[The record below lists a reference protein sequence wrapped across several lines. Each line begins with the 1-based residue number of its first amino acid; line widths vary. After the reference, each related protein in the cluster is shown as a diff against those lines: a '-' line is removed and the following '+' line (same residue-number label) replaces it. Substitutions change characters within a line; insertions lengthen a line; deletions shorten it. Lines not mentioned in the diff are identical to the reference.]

1 MKTTTYLLKK
11 LLSVVITLLI
21 ISLLTFCVFQILP
34 GNPAY
39 IILGVDADPLQVQA
53 LSKEMG
59 LDLPLHQRYIQWVI
73 GLFNGDLG
81 QSLRYQVPVI
91 KLIRESLPVTVSLT
105 VLSLLMTT
113 VLVIPISIYLAKNN
127 NKRLPTFISALM
139 QVGIAVPSF
148 WLAIM
153 LIMVFAVALHWF
165 PSGDFIPY
173 TQSALGAIHSLI
185 LPAAAIS
192 IGTTAV
198 VIRYLKNTLLDQM
211 SMDYVRTA
219 RSKGLTKNKVLF
231 VHVLRNAL
239 LPTITIL
246 GMIAVDVLGGSIIV
260 ENVFNL
266 PGIGRLITSGVGNR
280 DFPLVQG
287 LVFYLAFTVVV
298 INFFVDLLYTVIDPR
313 IRLTKTKG

>member
-105 VLSLLMTT
+105 ILSLLMTT

-153 LIMVFAVALHWF
+153 LIMVFAVALRWF

-173 TQSALGAIHSLI
+173 TQSVLGAVHSLI

-219 RSKGLTKNKVLF
+219 RSKGLTKNKVLY
-231 VHVLRNAL
+231 VHVLKNAL